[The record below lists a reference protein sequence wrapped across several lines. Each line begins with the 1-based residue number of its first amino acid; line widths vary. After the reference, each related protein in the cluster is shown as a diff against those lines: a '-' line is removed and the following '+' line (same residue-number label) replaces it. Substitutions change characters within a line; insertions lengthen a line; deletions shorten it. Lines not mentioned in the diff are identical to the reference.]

1 MSTQMAI
8 EHDQG
13 RLTITSVVVPTGP
26 RPKLPDLIV
35 SLHSAADQPRG
46 SPQALTLGFRVQ
58 PDPRSLGAL
67 AERLR
72 GLVDEL
78 VRAQAAG
85 PASPEP
91 LSFEL
96 RVGDLAAVPPADG
109 AT

>member
-1 MSTQMAI
+1 MSTQLAI

-13 RLTITSVVVPTGP
+13 HLTITAVVVPNGP

-35 SLHSAADQPRG
+35 SLRSTADQPSG

-72 GLVDEL
+72 GLADEL

-85 PASPEP
+85 TGSTGP
-91 LSFEL
+91 LTFEL
-96 RVGDLAAVPPADG
+96 PVGDLATAPLPDSDA
-109 AT
+109 

>member
-1 MSTQMAI
+1 MSTQLAI

-13 RLTITSVVVPTGP
+13 HLTITAVVVPNGP

-35 SLHSAADQPRG
+35 SLRSAADQPSG
-46 SPQALTLGFRVQ
+46 SPQALTLGFRVK

-72 GLVDEL
+72 GLADEL

-85 PASPEP
+85 LASSGP

-96 RVGDLAAVPPADG
+96 QVGDLATAPLEDSEA
-109 AT
+109 

>member
-1 MSTQMAI
+1 MSIQLSI

-13 RLTITSVVVPTGP
+13 RLNITSFDVPKGP

-35 SLHSAADQPRG
+35 SLRSAADQPQG

-58 PDPRSLGAL
+58 PDPRSLGVL

-85 PASPEP
+85 TGTAGP

-96 RVGDLAAVPPADG
+96 PVGDLTALPPQDG
-109 AT
+109 AA

>member
-1 MSTQMAI
+1 MSTQLAI
-8 EHDQG
+8 EHDQDH
-13 RLTITSVVVPTGP
+13 LTFTCVVMPIGP

-35 SLHSAADQPRG
+35 SLRSAADQPSG

-58 PDPRSLGAL
+58 PKPRSLGAL

-72 GLVDEL
+72 GLADEL

-85 PASPEP
+85 LASSGP

-96 RVGDLAAVPPADG
+96 PVGDLAAAPPPDSDA
-109 AT
+109 

>member
-1 MSTQMAI
+1 MSTQLTI
-8 EHDQG
+8 EHDQDH
-13 RLTITSVVVPTGP
+13 LTFTCVVVPIGP

-35 SLHSAADQPRG
+35 SLRSAADQPSG

-72 GLVDEL
+72 GLADEL

-85 PASPEP
+85 LASSGP

-96 RVGDLAAVPPADG
+96 QVGDLAAAPPPDSDA
-109 AT
+109 

>member
-1 MSTQMAI
+1 MSTQLAI

-13 RLTITSVVVPTGP
+13 RLTIPSVSVPKGP

-35 SLHSAADQPRG
+35 SLRSAADQPPG
-46 SPQALTLGFRVQ
+46 SPQALTLGFRLQ

-72 GLVDEL
+72 GLADEL
-78 VRAQAAG
+78 VRAQATG
-85 PASPEP
+85 TGTTGP

-96 RVGDLAAVPPADG
+96 PVGDLAAVPPQDSTA
-109 AT
+109 